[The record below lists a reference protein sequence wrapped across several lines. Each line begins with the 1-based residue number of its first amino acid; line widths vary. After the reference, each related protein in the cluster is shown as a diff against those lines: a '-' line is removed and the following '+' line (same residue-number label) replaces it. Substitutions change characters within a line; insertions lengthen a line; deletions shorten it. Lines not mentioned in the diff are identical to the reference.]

1 MWFHLY
7 PTPSCL
13 GLKGLVVV
21 VGQRPFLL
29 HIKIGEFI
37 EFKMN
42 NCVLSSKVYI
52 IRLEQEGLAIPCA
65 LLFEGIKMYL
75 LLNSIVEH

>member
-1 MWFHLY
+1 
-7 PTPSCL
+7 L

-52 IRLEQEGLAIPCA
+52 IRLEQEQEGLAIPCA

>member
-1 MWFHLY
+1 
-7 PTPSCL
+7 
-13 GLKGLVVV
+13 
-21 VGQRPFLL
+21 
-29 HIKIGEFI
+29 
-37 EFKMN
+37 MN

-52 IRLEQEGLAIPCA
+52 IILEQEGLAIPCA